1 MRVSGRALKRPAGP
15 HNCRNGKIEIGSSIP
30 GIGVFRDA
38 QAPGSRGV
46 VSHCSQLRGGLCY
59 GALSKSR
66 TVRTWVAARSTPTPA
81 AYVLGYIVT
90 LLLRCTCCSE
100 QKAGI
105 KR

>member
-1 MRVSGRALKRPAGP
+1 M
-15 HNCRNGKIEIGSSIP
+15 
-30 GIGVFRDA
+30 
-38 QAPGSRGV
+38 
-46 VSHCSQLRGGLCY
+46 

-66 TVRTWVAARSTPTPA
+66 TVRTWVAACSTPTPA